1 EKEDDIPEAYM
12 QILAAV
18 TNKSGHGTLV
28 TWEKVDR
35 LELGKQRPKIALTNL
50 IKNFEAHATMI
61 YHRFLDIDDSRARNI
76 TMRLNGKLL
85 EPWDP
90 FCTKEPQTK
99 ILGEKD
105 KSVTVIGDDDSN
117 NSAKFSLR
125 AYAIPQRETFSSVQA
140 MKDARITNKNM
151 GFFVYRENRMIAAA
165 DWLGL
170 RDNDPH
176 DSLSRIEFS
185 FDHNLDAA
193 FYIDVKKSRILL
205 NSDLGEWLSRWV
217 SPFVKF
223 ANERYRKGDQKK
235 INQNSQQVHKPSD
248 INIQEKESHAINSH
262 VSLSGPINP
271 DTREQEVEVTN
282 TKTTIPVKYTIRIPD
297 DETPG
302 VTVFPQNGLVD
313 GVLWAPTIKDG
324 HHAVM
329 INTLHPFYHKVY
341 VPNFRENVVMQGLD
355 ALLWALAES
364 ELSVMNQDAKETIDD
379 LKNNV
384 SRVLRKLVNDLPDP
398 VV

>member
-1 EKEDDIPEAYM
+1 M
-12 QILAAV
+12 V
-18 TNKSGHGTLV
+18 
-28 TWEKVDR
+28 
-35 LELGKQRPKIALTNL
+35 
-50 IKNFEAHATMI
+50 
-61 YHRFLDIDDSRARNI
+61 YHRFLDFEDTRARNI
-76 TMRLNGKLL
+76 TMKLNGKLL

-90 FCTKEPQTK
+90 FCTNEPHTK
-99 ILGEKD
+99 MLGEKE
-105 KSVTVIGDDDSN
+105 KAVTVIGDDDSN
-117 NSAKFSLR
+117 NPAKFRLK
-125 AYAIPQRETFSSVQA
+125 AYAIPQKDTFSTV
-140 MKDARITNKNM
+140 DARKKARISNKNM
-151 GFFVYRENRMIAAA
+151 GFYVYRENRMIAAA

-176 DSLSRIEFS
+176 DSLSRIDFS

-205 NSDLGEWLSRWV
+205 NSDLGDWLKGWIT
-217 SPFVKF
+217 PFVKY
-223 ANERYRKGDQKK
+223 ANERYRKGDQTK
-235 INQNSQQVHKPSD
+235 IDKSSQFVHQPSD
-248 INIQEKESHAINSH
+248 NNIQEKEAQSINSE
-262 VSLSGPINP
+262 VTLSGPVNLE
-271 DTREQEVEVTN
+271 TREQQVEVKNKN
-282 TKTTIPVKYTIRIPD
+282 TTTPVKYTIRIPD

-302 VTVFPQNGLVD
+302 VTVFPQKGLTD
-313 GVLWAPTIKDG
+313 GALWAPTIKDG

-329 INTLHPFYHKVY
+329 INTEHPFYHKVY

-364 ELSVMNQDAKETIDD
+364 ELSVMNQDAKDTIDD